1 MARIDE
7 GQAALVK
14 AFETG
19 KGREKDLCAITKDP
33 NIRSVGSL

>member
-7 GQAALVK
+7 GQTSLVK
-14 AFETG
+14 AFEKG
-19 KGREKDLCAITKDP
+19 KEREKDLCAITKDL